1 MLTFTPQSN
10 LRNAREYFE
19 NHLVVGDYYSQGQV
33 VPGEWMGVGAERLGL
48 AGIVG
53 KDEFVALCENLHPV
67 TGEQLTPLHKTTRK
81 ELDADGKVKETAN
94 RRLFYDVTISPPK
107 SVSVAA
113 LVKGDERIIESH
125 DRAVRVAMRELECF
139 AATRVRRGGR
149 NEDRDTGELVT
160 AIFRHNTSRAVDP
173 QLHSHCIVFNAT
185 YDEVEGRWKALQAE
199 EMHKARKYAENVYY
213 HELARDLRSFGYG
226 IVNKARGDFELEGV
240 PRSLIWTFSKRDRQ
254 IDEQT
259 RELLAQAPELAGGNL
274 AEVRAHLAH
283 KLRPQKAEPL
293 SPAELQAS
301 WLEQMSGEE
310 KQGLEALGMVR
321 EGEPEAVKQAPA
333 ITESDA
339 LRWAEEHVFDRH
351 TTVVERQ
358 LWAYALERG
367 RGESFTL
374 EDLHAAT
381 ANAPYIHDPLN
392 PEQFSTQPVLDRETG
407 IIQLAQESANAC
419 ASSLVPD
426 WPGDARLD
434 AAQAEAA
441 RRILSVRDSIVL
453 FRGRAGTGKSFTL
466 KTVYDALQAE
476 GHAVQVLAPQRQ
488 QVEGLTQDGMAGA
501 ETISGFLTR
510 RRMKPGEVVI
520 VDEAGQIGAKD
531 MLALLTFIKERG
543 GRVILSGDTGQHGP
557 VQASDALRAMEKYG
571 HLHIAELNDI
581 RRQDPARGRNKAER
595 QWIATYKQAVQ
606 DASEGRLDQSFDLLD
621 EAGAVV
627 ECTLADKQQKLAEH
641 YLELVRKKRSALV
654 VSPTWGEI
662 HRVNDAV
669 RQRLRA
675 TGLLGKKEWVVSALQ
690 ADDLTDAQK
699 GDARYYDDGRVIVF
713 NQTCRGIP
721 KGAVGSLVAV
731 TAESIV
737 VEAAGR
743 VRTVPLAQAG
753 HLTVC
758 KKQEMKLSKGDR
770 LQLKANAQTAEGK
783 RFINGELVTVKRVEK
798 NGKIHLDDGR
808 VLPPEYR
815 EFVRGYAVTS
825 YASQGKTV
833 DHVLFSDSS
842 IKAATNAE
850 QWYVTISRG
859 RIGVRI
865 FTTDKER
872 LRENVA
878 RSGQERLA
886 VEVAAKQVPQV
897 RTGHRVLPCNH
908 PDVIKRNQKGHETA
922 KKWRLRHRE
931 LQNQNQN
938 HDPVRTIQ
946 TVE

>member
-1 MLTFTPQSN
+1 MLTITPQTN

-19 NHLVVGDYYSQGQV
+19 NHLAVGDYYSQWQV
-33 VPGEWMGVGAERLGL
+33 VPGEWMGSGAERLGL

-53 KDEFVALCENLHPV
+53 KEEFVALCENRNPV
-67 TGEQLTPLHKTTRK
+67 TGDKLTPLHKTTRQ
-81 ELDADGKVKETAN
+81 EVGADGKVKEAAN

-107 SVSVAA
+107 SVSIAA

-125 DRAVRVAMRELECF
+125 DRAVRVAMREMERF

-149 NEDRDTGELVT
+149 NDDRDTGELLT
-160 AIFRHNTSRAVDP
+160 AIFRHDTSRAVDP

-185 YDEVEGRWKALQAE
+185 YDGTEERWKALQAE
-199 EMHKARKYAENVYY
+199 EMHKARRYAENVYY
-213 HELARDLRSFGYG
+213 HELARDLRRFGYG

-240 PRSLIWTFSKRDRQ
+240 PDSLIWTFSKRDRE

-259 RELLAQAPELAGGNL
+259 RELLAQAPELAGANV
-274 AEVRAHLAH
+274 AEVRARLAR
-283 KLRPQKAEPL
+283 KLRPQKAETL

-301 WLEQMSGEE
+301 WREQMSEEE
-310 KQGLEALGMVR
+310 KRSLEALGTMR
-321 EGEPEAVKQAPA
+321 EVGPEAVKQAPV
-333 ITESDA
+333 ITENDA

-381 ANAPYIHDPLN
+381 ARTPYIHDPAK
-392 PEQFSTQPVLDRETG
+392 PEEFSIQPVLDRENA
-407 IIQLAQESANAC
+407 IIHLAQQSANDC
-419 ASSLVPD
+419 AASLAPN
-426 WPGDARLD
+426 WPGDERLD
-434 AAQAEAA
+434 EAQAKAA

-466 KTVYDALQAE
+466 RAVYDTLQAE

-488 QVEGLTQDGMAGA
+488 QVEGLTLDGMAGA
-501 ETISGFLTR
+501 ETLSMFLTR
-510 RRMKPGEVVI
+510 RRMTPGAVVI

-531 MLALLTFIKERG
+531 MLALLTLVKERG

-571 HLHIAELNDI
+571 HLHMAELDEI

-595 QWIATYKQAVQ
+595 EWIATYKQAVQ
-606 DASEGRLDQSFDLLD
+606 DASEGSVAQSFDLLD

-669 RQRLRA
+669 RQSLRA
-675 TGLLGKKEWVVSALQ
+675 AGLLGKKEWDVSAFQ

-699 GDARYYDDGRVIVF
+699 RDARYYGDGRVIVF
-713 NQTCRGIP
+713 NQTCKGIP
-721 KGAVGSLVAV
+721 KGSVGSLLAM

-743 VRTVPLAQAG
+743 VREVPFSQAG

-758 KKQEMKLSKGDR
+758 KKQDMKLSKGDR
-770 LQLKANAQTAEGK
+770 LQLKANAQVAHGK

-798 NGKIHLDDGR
+798 NGSIHLDDDR

-859 RIGVRI
+859 RMGVRI
-865 FTTDKER
+865 FTTDKAT
-872 LRENVA
+872 LRENVT
-878 RSGQERLA
+878 RSGQEKLA
-886 VEVAAKQVPQV
+886 VEVAAKQV
-897 RTGHRVLPCNH
+897 RMSNRVLPCNH

-931 LQNQNQN
+931 LQNQNQH

>member
-1 MLTFTPQSN
+1 
-10 LRNAREYFE
+10 
-19 NHLVVGDYYSQGQV
+19 
-33 VPGEWMGVGAERLGL
+33 
-48 AGIVG
+48 
-53 KDEFVALCENLHPV
+53 
-67 TGEQLTPLHKTTRK
+67 
-81 ELDADGKVKETAN
+81 
-94 RRLFYDVTISPPK
+94 
-107 SVSVAA
+107 
-113 LVKGDERIIESH
+113 
-125 DRAVRVAMRELECF
+125 
-139 AATRVRRGGR
+139 
-149 NEDRDTGELVT
+149 
-160 AIFRHNTSRAVDP
+160 
-173 QLHSHCIVFNAT
+173 
-185 YDEVEGRWKALQAE
+185 
-199 EMHKARKYAENVYY
+199 
-213 HELARDLRSFGYG
+213 
-226 IVNKARGDFELEGV
+226 
-240 PRSLIWTFSKRDRQ
+240 
-254 IDEQT
+254 
-259 RELLAQAPELAGGNL
+259 
-274 AEVRAHLAH
+274 
-283 KLRPQKAEPL
+283 
-293 SPAELQAS
+293 
-301 WLEQMSGEE
+301 
-310 KQGLEALGMVR
+310 
-321 EGEPEAVKQAPA
+321 
-333 ITESDA
+333 
-339 LRWAEEHVFDRH
+339 
-351 TTVVERQ
+351 VERQ

-381 ANAPYIHDPLN
+381 ARAPYIHDPLN
-392 PEQFSTQPVLDRETG
+392 PEQFSIQPVLDRETA
-407 IIQLAQESANAC
+407 IIRLAQESANAC

-501 ETISGFLTR
+501 ETISAFLTR
-510 RRMKPGEVVI
+510 RRMEPGAVVI

-531 MLALLTFIKERG
+531 MLALLTFVKERG

-571 HLHIAELNDI
+571 HLHIAELNEI

-606 DASEGRLDQSFDLLD
+606 DASEGRLDQSFELLD

-669 RQRLRA
+669 RQRMRDA
-675 TGLLGKKEWVVSALQ
+675 GLLGKKEWAVSALQ

-743 VRTVPLAQAG
+743 VRAVPLAQAG

-770 LQLKANAQTAEGK
+770 LQLKANAQTAQGK

-865 FTTDKER
+865 FTTDKAR
-872 LRENVA
+872 LRENVT

-886 VEVAAKQVPQV
+886 VEIAAKQVPQV
-897 RTGHRVLPCNH
+897 RMGNCNH
-908 PDVIKRNQKGHETA
+908 PDVIRKNQKGHETA
-922 KKWRLRHRE
+922 KKRRLRHSE
-931 LQNQNQN
+931 LQNQNQH